1 MQLFNIGWYLLQFA
15 RIKNYILNE
24 KSTSHM
30 HCQNIKHIYIYIQLL
45 KTVRGSKLNWSEVQ
59 HKLIN
64 HISKHSKHTQVCF
77 FFFWEEED
85 VHRTN
90 FDFDIQFENECKVSL
105 VFHYLVKSEKYV
117 LLYGGGDTAP
127 PDILCFVW
135 CFWTG
140 SFQIVRYQDRCLYTS
155 CMYIQTTITGKC
167 GCLLLHILI
176 PNIKIL

>member
-117 LLYGGGDTAP
+117 LLYGGGGTLHRLISYVLYGVSGRGLFRSY
-127 PDILCFVW
+127 DIKTDVCIHPA
-135 CFWTG
+135 CTYK
-140 SFQIVRYQDRCLYTS
+140 Q
-155 CMYIQTTITGKC
+155 
-167 GCLLLHILI
+167 LLLASVAVCCYIF
-176 PNIKIL
+176 